1 MSIGA
6 FFNYTVE
13 DGLVAVLRGFRY
25 SLEPIFAAIPVAAIT
40 GKLTVGGP
48 ATSGFGVLLSGGADV
63 PGFANF
69 QLGQYQADYQ
79 PCYVLAGSGMT
90 ISLILTFSG
99 AYAALTPSTVNVEFY
114 GNNLL
119 ATGRP
124 VNYEPGF
131 SDPLPVYDRT
141 EYQQRR
147 EKKLIS
153 TTSLIKNKATTA
165 FSPISTPSLEALPRE
180 QYRGPRPP
188 SRPAATARP
197 IPVFHAPSQKP
208 IERFNKGLKRN
219 RWR

>member
-6 FFNYTVE
+6 FFNHTVE

-25 SLEPIFAAIPVAAIT
+25 SLEPIFAGIPISEIT

-48 ATSGFGVLLSGGADV
+48 ARFSGGLLAGGADV
-63 PGFANF
+63 QGFANF

-79 PCYVLAGSGMT
+79 PCYVLAGPGMT

-99 AYAALTPSTVNVEFY
+99 AYAALTPTSINVEFY
-114 GNNLL
+114 GNKLL

-124 VNYEPGF
+124 INYEPGF

-141 EYQQRR
+141 EYQNQR
-147 EKKLIS
+147 EKDLIS
-153 TTSLIKNKATTA
+153 TTSLTKQVATMA
-165 FSPISTPSLEALPRE
+165 FSPAPLPVAVPRE
-180 QYRGPRPP
+180 AYQGPRPS
-188 SRPAATARP
+188 SRPAVAPRP
-197 IPVFHAPSQKP
+197 IPVFH
-208 IERFNKGLKRN
+208 KRN